1 MGSVETAALA
11 CFVLLVVA
19 VGAVG
24 AAGVAAE
31 LNGSWESLL
40 AFERLTRHSVGIV
53 LALAG
58 LGVTAGFLVVAR
70 AR

>member
-1 MGSVETAALA
+1 MGKVETGALA
-11 CFVLLVVA
+11 VFVLLVVA

-40 AFERLTRHSVGIV
+40 AFERLTRRSVGVV
-53 LALAG
+53 LALCG
-58 LGVTAGFLVVAR
+58 LGLAGAFAVVAR

>member
-1 MGSVETAALA
+1 MGRFETVALA
-11 CFVLLVVA
+11 VFVLLVVA

-40 AFERLTRHSVGIV
+40 AFERFTRRSVDIV

-58 LGVTAGFLVVAR
+58 VGVAAAFLVVAR